1 MARLSRDEAA
11 ALLDRFQRYL
21 RTRRLPV
28 TTQRIAIARTVFEAE
43 EHLSVEAL
51 EKKLKQA
58 GIRVGTATVYRT
70 LDSLVESG
78 LLRAHDFGEGF
89 RRFEPV
95 TDALPHEHLV
105 CVRCGSVQEFQ
116 NERLERMI
124 PLIAD
129 EFQFLHQRH
138 RVEIFGVCRSCRSRD
153 LGSLLA

>member
-28 TTQRIAIARTVFEAE
+28 TTQRIAIARAVFEAE

-51 EKKLKQA
+51 EKKLKQG

-138 RVEIFGVCRSCRSRD
+138 RIEIYGTCRSCRSRD

>member
-1 MARLSRDEAA
+1 MPTKPFIRL
-11 ALLDRFQRYL
+11 FGRYL
-21 RTRRLPV
+21 REQGLPV
-28 TTQRIAIARTVFEAE
+28 TQQREAVAEVVFSSS
-43 EHLSVEAL
+43 EHLSVDDIEQQL
-51 EKKLKQA
+51 RKA
-58 GIRVGTATVYRT
+58 GQRIGKATIYRT
-70 LDSLVESG
+70 LDLLVESH
-78 LLRAHDFGEGF
+78 LAEEHDFGEGF

>member
-1 MARLSRDEAA
+1 M
-11 ALLDRFQRYL
+11 
-21 RTRRLPV
+21 
-28 TTQRIAIARTVFEAE
+28 
-43 EHLSVEAL
+43 
-51 EKKLKQA
+51 
-58 GIRVGTATVYRT
+58 GTATVYRT

>member
-11 ALLDRFQRYL
+11 ALLDRFHRYL

-28 TTQRIAIARTVFEAE
+28 TAQRTAIARIVFESD
-43 EHLSVEAL
+43 EHLSVDAL
-51 EKKLKQA
+51 ERRLKQA
-58 GIRVGTATVYRT
+58 GLRVGTATVYRT
-70 LDSLVESG
+70 LDSMVESG

-105 CVRCGSVQEFQ
+105 CVRCGAVQEFQ
-116 NERLERMI
+116 NERLERML
-124 PLIAD
+124 PVIAD

-138 RVEIFGVCRSCRSRD
+138 RVEIYGVCRSCRGRD
-153 LGSLLA
+153 LGGLLA